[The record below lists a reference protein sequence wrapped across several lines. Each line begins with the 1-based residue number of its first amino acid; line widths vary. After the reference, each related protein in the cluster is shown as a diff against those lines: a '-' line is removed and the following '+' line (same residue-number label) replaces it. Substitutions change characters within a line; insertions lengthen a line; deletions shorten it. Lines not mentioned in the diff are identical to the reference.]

1 MKKEI
6 KLNLIWF
13 VVSLP
18 SSSLKIEWKDQS
30 KWNDLKKIWENPLK
44 MQKMYPASQY
54 DQNAIYGHLMNS
66 YCLLTKYLSRKMI
79 NSIKQN
85 LYIHQTFLTFAGK
98 KSMQTLFNV
107 TMVKLNS
114 DAAIFP

>member
-1 MKKEI
+1 
-6 KLNLIWF
+6 
-13 VVSLP
+13 
-18 SSSLKIEWKDQS
+18 
-30 KWNDLKKIWENPLK
+30 